1 MKVSSLRIKIYYSTD
16 GTSLKFLI
24 EHFHQIIRNRSHDIF
39 LYLLVLINTQRLI
52 RMKTNL
58 DSTEPVIVA
67 CTISEYP
74 RPMPSG
80 INDKMPSVKVR
91 FDNGEEKI
99 LFEFY
104 PDEIT
109 FDSKEFL
116 GITEKAAIDLKFEKD
131 KQYLQS

>member
-1 MKVSSLRIKIYYSTD
+1 
-16 GTSLKFLI
+16 
-24 EHFHQIIRNRSHDIF
+24 
-39 LYLLVLINTQRLI
+39 
-52 RMKTNL
+52 MKTNL